1 MVAHGSS
8 KVKLQHCEKNRLCVC
23 VERLY
28 LALFFLAF
36 HQNFSSVSRWE
47 CRLVGVFSDFIAREI
62 QLIQRI
68 SIVGER
74 LFG

>member
-1 MVAHGSS
+1 M
-8 KVKLQHCEKNRLCVC
+8 C

-28 LALFFLAF
+28 LALFYLAF

-47 CRLVGVFSDFIAREI
+47 CRLVGVFSDFIVREI
-62 QLIQRI
+62 QLIRIVI

-74 LFG
+74 LFR